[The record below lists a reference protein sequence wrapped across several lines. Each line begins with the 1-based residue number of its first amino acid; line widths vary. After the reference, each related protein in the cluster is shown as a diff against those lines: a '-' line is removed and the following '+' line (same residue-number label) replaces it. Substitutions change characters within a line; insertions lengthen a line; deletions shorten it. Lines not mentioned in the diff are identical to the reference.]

1 MILKRNT
8 IGNRL
13 IGSIAL
19 MALLTVSVSL
29 IAIINWESLDDRIQ
43 GLVEKNIPTLRASY
57 QLERNTAGLQAAL
70 NLLSN
75 NTDPIMHAD
84 LKQNINEKLA
94 QISLAINQANNLT
107 FHPAIKSEHE
117 TLLTDIQEYAHLL
130 YQRNT
135 HLNVLAQTEN
145 NIKWLHQ
152 DLIDELTPIRQEVEW
167 QLTRMLPNAIVSS
180 TINDVMTEFSLIQS
194 ITVKE
199 NELHQLVQEIILQR
213 QERDIA
219 NAFYFIGYK
228 TEEVSKMSQNLSHY
242 PSTTSYRQLLQE
254 LITIVEPGGFLE
266 EQLIIDNDLFRAISQ
281 YQEKIQTR
289 LNYQEALIQA
299 MVEQEDAS
307 LHALNEKTRQA
318 ITISNFILF
327 GMVIV
332 TLFLS
337 VMLSIYLVGKGIVKR
352 LNMLSQDLYAV
363 ANNQHNAT
371 IQVTGDDEIGLLGD
385 NLRHF
390 CRQMQ
395 EMQQSNALNLINNTQ
410 ASIITCDLNGII
422 ESVNPSAQALFQHNS
437 APVNRA
443 LWELFSPTIHQR
455 LTSLFSTSSP
465 LFTKRGCNL
474 TIKQHQEHSV
484 GKQQDCLY
492 LRLDFRLFQQG
503 KKDKV
508 IITMTDITEQENAAR
523 WLEKMVREKT
533 YSLTNRNRQLKA
545 EVEDRKRVEAD
556 LRATQDELIQAAKM
570 VVVGQTMTS
579 LAHELNQPLSAISTH
594 VFTAR
599 MALEKQ
605 RLDQL
610 PISIGKIDNLAS
622 RMARIIA
629 SLKSF
634 SKKQT
639 AGNTLKKV
647 DIADSLQQ
655 SMMIVESRAKMQQTT
670 ISNQLSQPL
679 HCLADQVQ
687 LEQVLVNLLVNSCD
701 AVAGCKQRQISIE
714 SLDSHGGCRLA
725 VCDSGN
731 GFATEII
738 EKLFVPFTTTKEVGL
753 GLGLSICRSIMNRFN
768 GEIYLAS
775 TLQGGAM
782 VVLELKE
789 YDNE

>member
-1 MILKRNT
+1 MFKRNT

-13 IGSIAL
+13 IASIAF
-19 MALLTVSVSL
+19 MALLTISVSL

-43 GLVEKNIPTLRASY
+43 ALVDKHIPTLRASY

-75 NTDPIMHAD
+75 NTDPVMHAD
-84 LKQNINEKLA
+84 LKQNINEKLN
-94 QISLAINQANNLT
+94 QISIAINQTSSLA
-107 FHPAIKSEHE
+107 FHPAVKSEHE
-117 TLLTDIQEYAHLL
+117 TLLEDIKAYADLL

-135 HLNVLAQTEN
+135 HLYVLAQTEN

-152 DLIDELTPIRQEVEW
+152 DLIDELNPIRQEVEW

-180 TINDVMTEFSLIQS
+180 AVNEVMTEFSLIQS

-199 NELHQLVQEIILQR
+199 NELHQLVQEIIRQR
-213 QERDIA
+213 QDRDLS

-228 TEEVSKMSQNLSHY
+228 TEEVSKMSHSLSHY
-242 PSTTSYRQLLQE
+242 PSTVSYRQLLNE
-254 LITIVEPGGFLE
+254 LIAIVEPGGMLE
-266 EQLIIDNDLFRAISQ
+266 QQLIRDNDLYRAILQ
-281 YQEKIQTR
+281 YQEKIQSR
-289 LNYQEALIQA
+289 LNDQEEMIQT

-318 ITISNFILF
+318 IIISNIILF

-352 LNMLSQDLYAV
+352 LNMLSQDLQAV
-363 ANNQHNAT
+363 ASNQHNAT

-410 ASIITCDLNGII
+410 ASIITCDLNGMI
-422 ESVNPSAQALFQHNS
+422 ESVNPSAQSLFQRGDE
-437 APVNRA
+437 PVNMA
-443 LWELFSPTIHQR
+443 IWELFSPTMHQR
-455 LTSLFSTSSP
+455 LQSLFADNSP
-465 LFTKRGCNL
+465 LIKQRGCNL
-474 TIKQHQEHSV
+474 TIKQHQAHHEE
-484 GKQQDCLY
+484 QQDSLY

-503 KKDKV
+503 KREKV
-508 IITMTDITEQENAAR
+508 IVTMTDITEQENAAR

-533 YSLTNRNRQLKA
+533 HSLTTRNRQLKA

-570 VVVGQTMTS
+570 AVVGQTMTS

-594 VFTAR
+594 VFTAQ

-610 PISIGKIDNLAS
+610 PISIDKIDNLAS
-622 RMARIIA
+622 RMGRIIS

-634 SKKQT
+634 SKKQS
-639 AGNTLKKV
+639 ASSALQKV
-647 DIADSLQQ
+647 DVSASLQQ

-670 ISNQLSQPL
+670 ISHQLSQPL
-679 HCLADQVQ
+679 YCLADQVQ

-701 AVAGCKQRQISIE
+701 AVAGCQQRHITVE
-714 SLDSHGGCRLA
+714 SLDNQPSTCRLA
-725 VCDSGN
+725 VSDSGN

-753 GLGLSICRSIMNRFN
+753 GLGLTICRSIMNRFD
-768 GEIYLAS
+768 GDIYLAS

-782 VVLELKE
+782 VVLELKN